1 MRVSAVRRFGR
12 CGRRPGGSQ
21 RAVPGIATEEWR
33 PRTPSTPENHFAPSP
48 YRNMVATRIGGA
60 DCAGRSP
67 RIGSRVVATARIE
80 VILGVPAPDDHLTP
94 GPDH

>member
-1 MRVSAVRRFGR
+1 MRVSAVRRVGC
-12 CGRRPGGSQ
+12 CGRRPGVSHRVVTG
-21 RAVPGIATEEWR
+21 PATKEWR
-33 PRTPSTPENHFAPSP
+33 LRTRSTPENHFAPSP
-48 YRNMVATRIGGA
+48 YRNLVATRIGGA

-80 VILGVPAPDDHLTP
+80 VILSVPAPDDHLTP